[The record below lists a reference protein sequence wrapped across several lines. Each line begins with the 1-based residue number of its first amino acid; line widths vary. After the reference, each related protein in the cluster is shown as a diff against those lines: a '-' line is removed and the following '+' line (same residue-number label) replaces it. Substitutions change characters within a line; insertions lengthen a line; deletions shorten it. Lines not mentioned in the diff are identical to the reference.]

1 MALYYKIYSFEAKN
15 STPRGHLNGP
25 TFFVA
30 VQIPAQSL
38 HSLMSFQKKCGSHH
52 FYFLFISSLA
62 SRRRTDPATHT
73 HGLAPTNLAS
83 GVTWPRDS
91 GFRYL
96 RSTPRNLSTPQG
108 KDQSPQKTSLIGKWK
123 LSHLRW
129 LLPPKLGEIM
139 RLQLGHSTH
148 FVAPLLTGN
157 TGGRYPHQRR
167 PRT

>member
-1 MALYYKIYSFEAKN
+1 LYLSWFDSKSLFVIARYSLRYSF
-15 STPRGHLNGP
+15 
-25 TFFVA
+25 
-30 VQIPAQSL
+30 
-38 HSLMSFQKKCGSHH
+38 
-52 FYFLFISSLA
+52 LA
-62 SRRRTDPATHT
+62 SEKKMPLFAIARYLKLC
-73 HGLAPTNLAS
+73 LAPTNLAS

-96 RSTPRNLSTPQG
+96 RSAPRNLSTPQG